1 MSAFDLL
8 FVCLGNI
15 CRSTMA
21 EQVARAQAADRA
33 LGLRIDSAGV
43 SDWERGNPLDPRAAK
58 CLSAHG
64 YPVGDHRAHLVTD
77 AELGSGLIIG
87 MERSHLDDLASM
99 GAPGDRLALIT
110 DFVPGDH
117 ADGLPDPWYG
127 DMSDFEFT
135 LKVIEAAMPAILDD
149 AASLRP

>member
-64 YPVGDHRAHLVTD
+64 YPVGDHRSPPGDRCRNRLRPDHRHGA
-77 AELGSGLIIG
+77 
-87 MERSHLDDLASM
+87 LAP
-99 GAPGDRLALIT
+99 GRPGVDGRPGDRLALIT

-149 AASLRP
+149 AASLRR